1 MMRRREFITLLG
13 SAAATWP
20 LAARAQQPT
29 MPVVGYLLSG
39 AANNIYISVFRQGL
53 KETGYVDGQ
62 NMSIEVGAAGEQ
74 IDRLPALAADLVR
87 RRVNV
92 ILATGG
98 PDVPRAAKMATS
110 SIPIVFVTGGD
121 PVKLGL
127 VTNFNRPGGNITG
140 IALLINSL
148 GEKRLGLLRQLL
160 PNAAAVGFIVN
171 PNNLNAETD
180 TKQAQAA
187 AKALGLRLIV
197 AKAGAESDFNQAFAA
212 LAQEHAD
219 GVLMSTDAFLS
230 RHVNSI
236 VALAGRHK
244 LPAIYDRREYADAG
258 GLMSYGTSV
267 REGFRQGA
275 IYTARILKG
284 EKPAELPVL
293 QPTKFEFV
301 INLKTA
307 KALGLKVSQDML
319 SIADEVIE

>member
-1 MMRRREFITLLG
+1 MRRRQFLILVG
-13 SAAATWP
+13 GAAAAWP
-20 LAARAQQPT
+20 LAARAQQPR
-29 MPVVGYLLSG
+29 MPVVGYLTSG
-39 AANNIYISVFRQGL
+39 AANSIPVAAFRRGL
-53 KETGYVDGQ
+53 KEAGYVDGQ
-62 NMSIEVGAAGEQ
+62 NVSIEVRAANEQ

-98 PDVPRAAKMATS
+98 PDAPRAAKMATS
-110 SIPIVFVTGGD
+110 SIPIVFQTGGD
-121 PVKLGL
+121 PVRLGL
-127 VTNFNRPGGNITG
+127 VTNFNRPEGNITG
-140 IALLINSL
+140 IYVLINSL

>member
-1 MMRRREFITLLG
+1 MRRRQFLILVG
-13 SAAATWP
+13 GAAAAWP
-20 LAARAQQPT
+20 LAARAQQPR
-29 MPVVGYLLSG
+29 MPVVGYLTSG
-39 AANNIYISVFRQGL
+39 AANSIPVAAFRRGL
-53 KETGYVDGQ
+53 KEAGYVDGQ
-62 NMSIEVGAAGEQ
+62 NVSIEVRAANEQ

-98 PDVPRAAKMATS
+98 PDAPRAAKMATS
-110 SIPIVFVTGGD
+110 SIPIVFQTGGD
-121 PVKLGL
+121 PVRLGL

-293 QPTKFEFV
+293 QPTKFELV

-307 KALGLKVSQDML
+307 KALGLEVSQDML

>member
-1 MMRRREFITLLG
+1 MMRRREFISLLAC
-13 SAAATWP
+13 AAALP
-20 LAARAQQPT
+20 VAARAQQPA
-29 MPVVGYLLSG
+29 MPVVGYLTST
-39 AANNIYISVFRQGL
+39 AANSIAVAAFRQGL
-53 KETGYVDGQ
+53 KEAGYVDGQ
-62 NMSIEVGAAGEQ
+62 NVSIEVRAANEQ

-98 PDVPRAAKMATS
+98 PDVPRVAKMATS
-110 SIPIVFVTGGD
+110 SIPIVFQIGGD

-127 VTNFNRPGGNITG
+127 VTNFNRPEGNVTG
-140 IALLINSL
+140 IYVIINSL

-160 PNAAAVGFIVN
+160 PGAAAVGFIVN
-171 PNNLNAETD
+171 PKNSNAETD

-187 AKALGLRLIV
+187 AQTLGLRLIEV
-197 AKAGAESDFNQAFAA
+197 NAVTESDLNQAFAA

-219 GVLMSTDAFLS
+219 AVLMGTDAVLA
-230 RHVNSI
+230 RHFDSI

-258 GLMSYGTSV
+258 GLMSYGANI
-267 REGFRQGA
+267 REGYRQGA
-275 IYTARILKG
+275 IYVARILKG

-293 QPTKFEFV
+293 QPTKFELV

-307 KALGLKVSQDML
+307 KALGLEVSQDML